1 MLYADILGPEEPI
14 GSYNPPNSIGESFWL
29 KVTAYVMTTPTCYD
43 ETKSCCF
50 VVFNECEMYA
60 PIFDLI
66 RPNNHVP
73 LYEQMHLPSSEQ
85 GAISETRHFV
95 AKFDESGICMIYPKS
110 MRIKKSF

>member
-1 MLYADILGPEEPI
+1 
-14 GSYNPPNSIGESFWL
+14 
-29 KVTAYVMTTPTCYD
+29 MTTLTCYD
-43 ETKSCCF
+43 ETKSCCV
-50 VVFNECEMYA
+50 VVFNECETYA
-60 PIFDLI
+60 PISDLI

-95 AKFDESGICMIYPKS
+95 AKFDESATCMIYPKS